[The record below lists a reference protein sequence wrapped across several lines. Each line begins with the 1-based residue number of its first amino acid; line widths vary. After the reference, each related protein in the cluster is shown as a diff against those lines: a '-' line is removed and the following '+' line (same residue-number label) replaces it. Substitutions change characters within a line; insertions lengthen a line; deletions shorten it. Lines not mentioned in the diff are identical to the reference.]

1 MPHETPKAF
10 PHAGLTRSI
19 LGAAMRVQ
27 DDLGTGLLEKAY
39 QLCLAHVLRRTGHRV
54 AVEPSLDITYDG
66 LLVPDAY
73 RLDLLVDEIVIVEI
87 KALEA
92 LNPRHKAQ
100 MLTYLRCKRSG
111 PLSGAERLRSRSASD
126 FGLIR
131 DPPFAVSD
139 QNRPHFGCGAKQSFE
154 FIKTYKPLGCTYRT
168 HQSALVHG

>member
-1 MPHETPKAF
+1 MPHETPEAF

-100 MLTYLRCKRSG
+100 MLTYLRFARKEVGLVLNFWAC
-111 PLSGAERLRSRSASD
+111 PLMKKGVQRAVLTVQGA
-126 FGLIR
+126 
-131 DPPFAVSD
+131 
-139 QNRPHFGCGAKQSFE
+139 
-154 FIKTYKPLGCTYRT
+154 
-168 HQSALVHG
+168 